1 MKQIIS
7 PLRGTRDFYP
17 EDKTRHQWLYQKFR
31 QVSASFG
38 YLEYEVPYLEKL
50 ELYAAK
56 SGEELVK
63 QQAFVFLDK
72 SGEEIVLRPELT
84 PSLARMVAQRQNE
97 LTFPLRWW
105 AYGPIWRYEKPGK
118 GRSREFF
125 QWNIDL
131 IGANSP
137 EADAEM
143 VAICAVLFKSLGLKP
158 EQVQIL
164 VSDRRLTTSALIEM
178 EIPETLHGKV
188 FKLIDKLDKL
198 PADSWKEYG
207 ETIGLKTDKISH
219 LKSFLMD
226 NSRWQKS
233 PGLVRFFKA
242 LDILG
247 VGEYVRFDPKIV
259 RGLDYYTG
267 IVFEAYDLDGGRAI
281 MGGGRYDNLVE
292 DVGGEPLPSVGFA
305 MGDVMLSIVLE
316 KYNLLPILELHN
328 KTVLMTVFS
337 DELIESSIN
346 FATQL
351 RDNGIEVISYPEV
364 EKLQKQLK
372 FADRMKIHFAVIIG
386 PDELE
391 NQTVVIKDLINH
403 TQEVVKRDS
412 AVNKIQKL
420 LAK

>member
-17 EDKTRHQWLYQKFR
+17 EDKARHQWLYQKFR
-31 QVSASFG
+31 QVSTSFG

-72 SGEEIVLRPELT
+72 GGEEIALRPELT

-97 LTFPLRWW
+97 LSFPLKWW

-178 EIPETLHGKV
+178 QIPETLHDKV

-198 PADSWKEYG
+198 TPESWNDYG
-207 ETIGLKTDKISH
+207 ETIGLTTDKISR

-226 NSRWQKS
+226 NSSWQRS
-233 PGLVRFFKA
+233 PELVRFFKA

-247 VGEYVRFDPKIV
+247 VGEYVKFDPKIV

-316 KYNLLPILELHN
+316 KYNLFPVLEPYKN
-328 KTVLMTVFS
+328 TVLMTVFN
-337 DELIESSIN
+337 DELIESSLS
-346 FATQL
+346 FSAHL
-351 RDNGIEVISYPEV
+351 RNNGIEVINYPEV

-372 FADRMKIHFAVIIG
+372 FADRMKIHFVVILG
-386 PDELE
+386 PDELA
-391 NQTVVIKDLINH
+391 NQTVVVKDLINH
-403 TQEVVKRDS
+403 NQEVLNRDS
-412 AVNKIQKL
+412 AIKEIQKL